1 MAQLTEPTASTPTL
15 DTLAER
21 NARAAERLSPVRSSP
36 GYWRR
41 AWRRYRRDK
50 VAMVA
55 LVLSIG
61 VILFAVGAP
70 LVSEF
75 TGFTYRENHLDQK
88 LKPPMTDG
96 YILGSD
102 GNGRDILT
110 RLAYGGRT
118 SLMFAGLAAIS
129 TLLVGSAVGSAAGF
143 FGGWV
148 DNVLMRLVDI
158 LLSIPTLVLLI
169 MIASFYRPNV
179 FVLAIAV
186 ALVSWAGVARLVRSE
201 VLSLRT
207 RDFVDAARVLGAR
220 NSEIIRRHIMPNVI
234 PIIVVWL
241 SLSVPGLI
249 LTEATLSYL
258 GIGVQVPT
266 PSWGN
271 MLQEAKSL
279 FRQQWTTVFIPG
291 FMIFFTAL
299 CLNLV
304 GNGLRDA
311 LDPRLNQ

>member
-1 MAQLTEPTASTPTL
+1 MAQTTEQTVRTPTL
-15 DTLAER
+15 DTLADR
-21 NARAAERLSPVRSSP
+21 ARAAERLHPARSSP
-36 GYWRR
+36 GYWKR
-41 AWRRYRRDK
+41 AWRRFRRDK

-55 LVLSIG
+55 LFLAIG
-61 VILFAVGAP
+61 IILFAVGAP
-70 LVSEF
+70 LVSQL
-75 TGFTYRENHLDQK
+75 TGFTYRENHLADK

-118 SLMFAGLAAIS
+118 SLLFAGLAAIS
-129 TLLVGSAVGSAAGF
+129 TLIVGSIVGSVAGF
-143 FGGWV
+143 FGGWI
-148 DNVLMRLVDI
+148 DTVLMRLVDV

-179 FVLAIAV
+179 IVLAIAV
-186 ALVSWAGVARLVRSE
+186 ALVSWSGVARLVRSE
-201 VLSLRT
+201 VLSLRN

-220 NSEIIRRHIMPNVI
+220 NSQIIRRHIMPNVI
-234 PIIVVWL
+234 PTIVVWL

-279 FRQQWTTVFIPG
+279 FRQQWTIVFIPG

-311 LDPRLNQ
+311 LDPRLNE

>member
-1 MAQLTEPTASTPTL
+1 
-15 DTLAER
+15 
-21 NARAAERLSPVRSSP
+21 V
-36 GYWRR
+36 
-41 AWRRYRRDK
+41 
-50 VAMVA
+50 
-55 LVLSIG
+55 
-61 VILFAVGAP
+61 
-70 LVSEF
+70 VSEL
-75 TGFTYRENHLDQK
+75 TGFNYRENHLADK

-118 SLMFAGLAAIS
+118 SLLFASFAAVS
-129 TLLVGSAVGSAAGF
+129 TLLVGSLVGSVAGF
-143 FGGWV
+143 FGGWA
-148 DNVLMRLVDI
+148 DTILMRLVDV

-169 MIASFYRPNV
+169 MIASFYRPSV
-179 FVLAIAV
+179 VVLAIAV

-201 VLSLRT
+201 VLSLRN

-220 NSEIIRRHIMPNVI
+220 NGDIIRRHIMPNVI

-279 FRQQWTTVFIPG
+279 FRQQWTTVFFPG
-291 FMIFFTAL
+291 FMIFVTAL

-311 LDPRLNQ
+311 LDPRLNE